1 MEQKE
6 SKFSIDKI
14 MGHGDFGLAAGIIGI
29 LVALILPLPSAILDI
44 LLTLNIAIAIL
55 VLLTAT
61 YLPKPLEFSVFPS
74 LLLFTTLLRL
84 SLNVAT
90 TRQILL
96 TGFAGHVIEVF
107 GNFVVGGNYIVGG
120 VIFLI
125 LVIIQFTVITKGAT
139 RIAEVAARFTLDA
152 MPGKQLSIDADLN
165 SGLITEEEAK
175 IKRKEISREAD
186 FYGAMDGASKFVRGD
201 AMAGIMITFI
211 NVLGGLG
218 IGVLQMGL
226 PIVEALQKYT
236 LLTIGDGLVAQIP
249 SLIIATASGI
259 IVTRAG
265 DSETGLGENISRQ
278 LLMQPRAAFLSSLI
292 IFIFGLIPGFPKVP
306 FFGIAAAIAGVGYL
320 VQKSEPESEEEEIV
334 EEFDEEVERRENLVQ
349 LLQVDPMEIE
359 IGYSLIP
366 LVDINQGGN
375 LLDRITIIRKQ
386 FAGDYGMIIPSIRIR
401 DNIQLQP
408 DEYKIKIGDV
418 VVAEGTLDAD
428 HFLAMDP
435 GTAVGNLEGRETTE
449 PAFGLPA
456 VWIDNSKR
464 DYAESIGYTVVDSAS
479 VLATHLTEIIR
490 TNLSELLSRQDV
502 SNLLDGLKETNKAVV
517 DEVVPNML
525 SLGTVHRVLQ
535 NLLREQVPVKNLSRI
550 LETLS
555 DYGTK
560 TKDPDYLS
568 EFVRQALGRSI
579 VAPYLDDA
587 NSLKVIS
594 IDPELEKMMADSMSG
609 GDGSASAA
617 MDPALMQ
624 VMINNISL
632 KADELNVQGINPVV
646 ICSPVI
652 RLQLK
657 RLIESK
663 LPLIPVISYGEVDP
677 RINIRPVGIV
687 SLHESLDNNKA
698 VAAAK

>member
-1 MEQKE
+1 MEQNN
-6 SKFSIDKI
+6 SRFSLEKI
-14 MGHGDFGLAAGIIGI
+14 MAHGDFGLAAGIIGI
-29 LVALILPLPSAILDI
+29 LVALIIPLPSVILDL
-44 LLTLNIAIAIL
+44 LLTFNIAIAIL

-165 SGLITEEEAK
+165 SGLITEDEAK

-265 DSETGLGENISRQ
+265 DSEAGLGENISRQ
-278 LLMQPRAAFLSSLI
+278 LLMQPKAALLGALI
-292 IFIFGLIPGFPKVP
+292 IFIFGLIPGFPKIP

-320 VQKSEPESEEEEIV
+320 VKKAEAQEEEEII
-334 EEFDEEVERRENLVQ
+334 EEVDEEEESKENLVQ
-349 LLQVDPMEIE
+349 LLRVDPMEIE

-418 VVAEGTLDAD
+418 SVAEGTLDVD
-428 HFLAMDP
+428 HSLAMNP
-435 GTAVGNLEGRETTE
+435 GTAVGELEGRQTTE

-456 VWIDNSKR
+456 VWIDNGKK

-490 TNLSELLSRQDV
+490 MNLSELLSRQDV
-502 SNLLDGLKETNKAVV
+502 SNLLEGLKETNKAVV
-517 DEVVPNML
+517 EEVVPNML
-525 SLGTVHRVLQ
+525 SLGVVHRVIQ
-535 NLLREQVPVKNLSRI
+535 NLLREQVPIKNLSRI

-560 TKDPDYLS
+560 TKDPDFLS
-568 EFVRQALGRSI
+568 EFVRQSLGRSI
-579 VAPYLDDA
+579 VAPYLDEA
-587 NSLKVIS
+587 GILKVIS
-594 IDPELEKMMADSMSG
+594 IDPELEKMMADSVAGTDNS
-609 GDGSASAA
+609 SSAA
-617 MDPALMQ
+617 IDPALMQ

-632 KADELNVQGINPVV
+632 KADEMNIQGINPVV
-646 ICSPVI
+646 ICSPAI
-652 RLQLK
+652 RFHLK
-657 RLIESK
+657 RLIEAK
-663 LPLIPVISYGEVDP
+663 LPLVPVISYGEVDP

-687 SLHESLDNNKA
+687 SLHESLDDNKA
-698 VAAAK
+698 VAIN

>member
-1 MEQKE
+1 MEQNK
-6 SKFSIDKI
+6 SMFSIEKI
-14 MGHGDFGLAAGIIGI
+14 MGQGDFGLAIGIIGI
-29 LVALILPLPSAILDI
+29 LVALIIPLPSFILDI
-44 LLTLNIAIAIL
+44 LLTFNIAIAIL

-165 SGLITEEEAK
+165 SGLITEDEAK

-265 DSETGLGENISRQ
+265 DSEAGLGENISRQ
-278 LLMQPRAAFLSSLI
+278 LLMQPKAALLGSLI

-306 FFGIAAAIAGVGYL
+306 FFGIAAGIAGIGYL
-320 VQKSEPESEEEEIV
+320 VKKAEPGAEEEIIEEVDEEEES
-334 EEFDEEVERRENLVQ
+334 RENLVQ

-418 VVAEGTLDAD
+418 SVAEGTLDVD
-428 HFLAMDP
+428 HSLAMNP
-435 GTAVGNLEGRETTE
+435 GTAVGELEGRQTTE

-456 VWIDNSKR
+456 VWIDNSRK

-490 TNLSELLSRQDV
+490 LNLSELLSRQDV

-517 DEVVPNML
+517 EEVVPSML
-525 SLGTVHRVLQ
+525 SLGVVHRVIQ
-535 NLLREQVPVKNLSRI
+535 NLLREQVPIKNLSRI

-560 TKDPDYLS
+560 TKDPDFLS
-568 EFVRQALGRSI
+568 EFVRQSLGRSI
-579 VAPYLDDA
+579 VAPYLDD
-587 NSLKVIS
+587 SGMLKVIS
-594 IDPELEKMMADSMSG
+594 IDPELEKMMADSLAGTDNSS
-609 GDGSASAA
+609 SAS

-632 KADELNVQGINPVV
+632 KSDEMNLQGINPVV
-646 ICSPVI
+646 ICSPAI
-652 RLQLK
+652 RFHLK
-657 RLIESK
+657 RLIEAK
-663 LPLIPVISYGEVDP
+663 LPLVPVVSYGEVDP
-677 RINIRPVGIV
+677 RINIRPMGIV
-687 SLHESLDNNKA
+687 SLHESLDNGKA
-698 VAAAK
+698 VAAN

>member
-1 MEQKE
+1 M
-6 SKFSIDKI
+6 S
-14 MGHGDFGLAAGIIGI
+14 HGDFGLAAGIIGI
-29 LVALILPLPSAILDI
+29 LVALIIPLPSAILDI
-44 LLTLNIAIAIL
+44 LLTFNIAIAIL
-55 VLLTAT
+55 ILLTAT

-90 TRQILL
+90 TRKILL
-96 TGFAGHVIEVF
+96 TGFAGNVIEVF
-107 GNFVVGGNYIVGG
+107 GDFVVGGNYIVGG

-165 SGLITEEEAK
+165 SGLITEDEAK

-226 PIVEALQKYT
+226 PVVEALRKYT

-259 IVTRAG
+259 IVTRSG
-265 DSETGLGENISRQ
+265 DSEAGLGENISRQ
-278 LLMQPRAAFLSSLI
+278 LLMQPRAALIGSLI
-292 IFIFGLIPGFPKVP
+292 IFIFGLIPGFPKIP
-306 FFGIAAAIAGVGYL
+306 FFGIAAFIAVVGYL
-320 VQKSEPESEEEEIV
+320 VNKAKSEDEEEIV
-334 EEFDEEVERRENLVQ
+334 QEFDEEGESRENLVQ

-386 FAGDYGMIIPSIRIR
+386 YAGDYGMIIPAIRIR

-418 VVAEGTLDAD
+418 SVAQGTLDAD
-428 HFLAMDP
+428 HCLAMNP
-435 GTAVGNLEGRETTE
+435 GTAVGELEGRKTTE

-456 VWIDNSKR
+456 VWIENSRK

-490 TNLSELLSRQDV
+490 MNLSELLSRQDV

-517 DEVVPNML
+517 EEVVPNML
-525 SLGTVHRVLQ
+525 PLGAVHRVLQ
-535 NLLREQVPVKNLSRI
+535 NLLREQVPIKNLSRI
-550 LETLS
+550 LEALS
-555 DYGTK
+555 DYGTR
-560 TKDPDYLS
+560 TKDPDFLS
-568 EFVRQALGRSI
+568 EFVRQSLGRSI
-579 VAPYLDDA
+579 VAAYLDEDGV
-587 NSLKVIS
+587 LKVIS
-594 IDPELEKMMADSMSG
+594 IDPELEKMMSDSVAGADNS
-609 GDGSASAA
+609 SAVS

-632 KADELNVQGINPVV
+632 KADELNLQSINPVV
-646 ICSPVI
+646 ICSPAI
-652 RLQLK
+652 RLHLK

-663 LPLIPVISYGEVDP
+663 LPLVPVISYGEVDP
-677 RINIRPVGIV
+677 RVTIRPMAIV
-687 SLHESLDNNKA
+687 SLHESLDDSKA
-698 VAAAK
+698 LAAK